1 MTLTKSNMSNILGSL
16 SLVRNALE
24 PLKLINDH
32 VPLRIATRTK
42 KIDYLLL
49 LTRKS
54 AILSIY
60 LHTIRLIVRKRS
72 IEHWFLRNAAFFI
85 AIKAEE
91 SLVLATEQS
100 LKSEGGDKRRP
111 MGPLGYSTERTLMK
125 TFWYEKW
132 SAFQVLSK
140 ISKVVTS
147 FILSFLDV
155 KPYFLLVVNLILIW
169 KLDYLFQNG
178 SVSQF

>member
-1 MTLTKSNMSNILGSL
+1 MYHSDSGLLQEPRRLTTFYFLHGKVQSFLFIYTPLDSL
-16 SLVRNALE
+16 SEKGA
-24 PLKLINDH
+24 
-32 VPLRIATRTK
+32 
-42 KIDYLLL
+42 
-49 LTRKS
+49 
-54 AILSIY
+54 LSIDFSQCCFFHCNQGRRVFSLGNRAITEVWRRRQKKTNGTTWIFY
-60 LHTIRLIVRKRS
+60 
-72 IEHWFLRNAAFFI
+72 RN
-85 AIKAEE
+85 
-91 SLVLATEQS
+91 
-100 LKSEGGDKRRP
+100 R
-111 MGPLGYSTERTLMK
+111 MK

>member
-24 PLKLINDH
+24 LVKLINDH

-111 MGPLGYSTERTLMK
+111 MGPLSTERTLMK

>member
-32 VPLRIATRTK
+32 VPVPLRIATRTK

-72 IEHWFLRNAAFFI
+72 IEH
-85 AIKAEE
+85 
-91 SLVLATEQS
+91 
-100 LKSEGGDKRRP
+100 
-111 MGPLGYSTERTLMK
+111 
-125 TFWYEKW
+125 
-132 SAFQVLSK
+132 
-140 ISKVVTS
+140 
-147 FILSFLDV
+147 
-155 KPYFLLVVNLILIW
+155 
-169 KLDYLFQNG
+169 
-178 SVSQF
+178 

>member
-1 MTLTKSNMSNILGSL
+1 MYHSGLLQEPRRLTTFYFLHGKVQSFLFIYTPLDSL
-16 SLVRNALE
+16 SEKGA
-24 PLKLINDH
+24 
-32 VPLRIATRTK
+32 
-42 KIDYLLL
+42 
-49 LTRKS
+49 
-54 AILSIY
+54 LSIDF
-60 LHTIRLIVRKRS
+60 S
-72 IEHWFLRNAAFFI
+72 QCCFFI
-85 AIKAEE
+85 AIKAED

-111 MGPLGYSTERTLMK
+111 MGPLGYSTGRTLMK

-147 FILSFLDV
+147 FILSFPDV

>member
-72 IEHWFLRNAAFFI
+72 IEH
-85 AIKAEE
+85 
-91 SLVLATEQS
+91 
-100 LKSEGGDKRRP
+100 
-111 MGPLGYSTERTLMK
+111 
-125 TFWYEKW
+125 
-132 SAFQVLSK
+132 
-140 ISKVVTS
+140 
-147 FILSFLDV
+147 
-155 KPYFLLVVNLILIW
+155 
-169 KLDYLFQNG
+169 
-178 SVSQF
+178 

>member
-24 PLKLINDH
+24 LVKLINDH
-32 VPLRIATRTK
+32 VPLRLRIATRTK

-111 MGPLGYSTERTLMK
+111 MGPLGYSTETEWKRFDMK
-125 TFWYEKW
+125 NE
-132 SAFQVLSK
+132 VLSK
-140 ISKVVTS
+140 C
-147 FILSFLDV
+147 FLRYQ
-155 KPYFLLVVNLILIW
+155 KWLHHLYFH
-169 KLDYLFQNG
+169 F
-178 SVSQF
+178 